1 MENRRLETDFRWGNW
16 IERLSK
22 GKPVIQPGDTKTSIQ
37 DKHDTVES
45 ICVKRWGLK
54 KPVMLKRFLRS
65 FRTLAILIM
74 NFYREIV
81 KF

>member
-1 MENRRLETDFRWGNW
+1 MENRRLEMDFRWGNR

-22 GKPVIQPGDTKTSIQ
+22 GKPVIQLGDTKTSIQ
-37 DKHDTVES
+37 DKHNTVERMC
-45 ICVKRWGLK
+45 IKRWGLK

-65 FRTLAILIM
+65 FRTLTILIL
-74 NFYREIV
+74 NFYRKIV